1 MESNS
6 AFASSVN
13 DIQICW
19 KAVVGMMAGTLLI
32 AAIYVGLLR
41 WIVKPVL
48 YVSMFLILVLF
59 VLLGAWSWMKRSE
72 YDAVTQK
79 KNYDYAT
86 AGAGISWGI
95 AGLYACF
102 MLCCWEKIALGASI
116 MEAASEFV
124 ESNLRIILLP
134 VMAYIISILF
144 FVYWAATAIYL
155 YGVGDVKFNAN
166 LPIATVTN
174 N

>member
-1 MESNS
+1 
-6 AFASSVN
+6 
-13 DIQICW
+13 
-19 KAVVGMMAGTLLI
+19 
-32 AAIYVGLLR
+32 
-41 WIVKPVL
+41 
-48 YVSMFLILVLF
+48 
-59 VLLGAWSWMKRSE
+59 
-72 YDAVTQK
+72 
-79 KNYDYAT
+79 
-86 AGAGISWGI
+86 
-95 AGLYACF
+95 
-102 MLCCWEKIALGASI
+102 